1 MTWIQI
7 FENGYL
13 YEMDKDK
20 AISFVDTKKE
30 VNKLTDALKKSQ
42 SGQYVVAKSGQPLP
56 TVTAPSGGAA
66 SASASA
72 SGTKHFLRLTKTDN
86 TNAHGLAELLL
97 SLVDGKNEVDRLTI
111 VSGQP
116 GAQEFR
122 TADVSR
128 RGSMEPLPEGYWTVG
143 VIEFASGVNGDYSEN
158 WPMLGDGL
166 GPVYVELNCTSPT
179 GRGDIGIHLDNN
191 ADVSPGTIGC
201 PGIPKAGA
209 DGLANLKKFVGWF
222 ANSANAPER
231 LVVNWGLG
239 TVETTLGLTQKD

>member
-13 YEMDKDK
+13 YEMDEDK

-30 VNKLTDALKKSQ
+30 VNKLTDALKKSK
-42 SGQYVVAKSGQPLP
+42 SGQYVVAKSEQPLP
-56 TVTAPSGGAA
+56 TVTAPSVSAAVAAAA
-66 SASASA
+66 SS
-72 SGTKHFLRLTKTDN
+72 TKRFLRLTKTEN
-86 TNAHGLAELLL
+86 TNADGLVELLL
-97 SLVDGKNEVDRLTI
+97 SLVEGGKEIDSLPI

-122 TADVSR
+122 TADVSQS
-128 RGSMEPLPEGYWTVG
+128 GSMEPLPEGYWTVG
-143 VIEFASGVNGDYSEN
+143 VLEFASGVNGDYNQN
-158 WPMLGDGL
+158 WPVSGDGL

-179 GRGDIGIHLDNN
+179 GRGDIAIHLDNN

-201 PGIPKAGA
+201 VGIPKAGG
-209 DGLANLKKFVGWF
+209 DGLGNLKKFVSWF

-239 TVETTLGLTQKD
+239 TVETT